1 MIVSEWEIE
10 KYTLLEINQ
19 EPPLKKYYK
28 YRIDGIEYDI
38 VPVYDF
44 SGYIAIEAKGN
55 FKGKKVEFI

>member
-1 MIVSEWEIE
+1 M
-10 KYTLLEINQ
+10 YD
-19 EPPLKKYYK
+19 YK

-44 SGYIAIEAKGN
+44 PGYIAIEAKGN